1 MSTQEATEAARA
13 EIDGIMR
20 QTCIMGLHKTRA
32 ELDTFYWMLVSL
44 GETVFDLKTAV
55 DSIDDALEELEV
67 NE

>member
-1 MSTQEATEAARA
+1 
-13 EIDGIMR
+13 
-20 QTCIMGLHKTRA
+20 MGLKKTRA

>member
-13 EIDGIMR
+13 EIDAVIR
-20 QTCIMGLHKTRA
+20 QTCIMGLRKTRA

-55 DSIDDALEELEV
+55 DSIDDALEGLE
-67 NE
+67 